1 MLYNFLQMIVVGAI
15 YKSVIPENRVEHAV
29 HTCEQTDFFLLEK
42 NSFEPWLPKHT
53 DNSFPECVTS
63 IKSRFTEMFLHILN
77 THSMDKW
84 IYSNI
89 AEFIFLW
96 SIIQTLLS
104 QEPLLHHR
112 EMSHKIPLQ
121 PIRERK
127 GKGLSTPY
135 CCADEKKP
143 KYKQREL
150 EKKKKINT
158 YYLKI

>member
-89 AEFIFLW
+89 AVFIFLW

-104 QEPLLHHR
+104 QEPSLHHR

-121 PIRERK
+121 PIREE
-127 GKGLSTPY
+127 GKGTFYTLLLCRWKKTQIQTKGTGRKK
-135 CCADEKKP
+135 EKK
-143 KYKQREL
+143 
-150 EKKKKINT
+150 
-158 YYLKI
+158 